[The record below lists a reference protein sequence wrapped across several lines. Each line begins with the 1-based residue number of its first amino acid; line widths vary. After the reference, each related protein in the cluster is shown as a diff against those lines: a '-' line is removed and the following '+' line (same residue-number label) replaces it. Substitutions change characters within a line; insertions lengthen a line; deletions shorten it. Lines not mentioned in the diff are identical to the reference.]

1 MYTLLL
7 YSEGKKK
14 TEFNNLSLEKALN
27 LFTIPLENA
36 FKNKTIAPVEVV
48 IDEDTKEIVYS
59 NLDILIKDDKGVGI
73 DMFKSGL
80 TTGVIK
86 ARKEYLLKIKD
97 TEAYKEEKKGVYAE
111 EYIKKQVDEM
121 ELHNNQMKENFIN
134 SVSILKDQE
143 IKRLREEKA
152 KAMLNSRIKE
162 VKDLLDNAD
171 YLSNEEVQALY
182 DTLVAEKDT
191 LAIGVV
197 KKYATKNNKTIAG
210 STNIVSIEDKLK
222 AVDNI
227 YQYAVNWGSKSEF
240 DLIVEKN
247 FPSYDNIL
255 AE

>member
-1 MYTLLL
+1 MFSLLL

-97 TEAYKEEKKGVYAE
+97 TEAYKEERKGVYAE

-121 ELHNNQMKENFIN
+121 QLHNNQMKENFIN
-134 SVSILKDQE
+134 SVSALRDE
-143 IKRLREEKA
+143 EVKRLREEKA

-162 VKDLLDNAD
+162 VKGLLDSAE
-171 YLSNEEVQALY
+171 YLSSEEVQALY
-182 DTLVAEKDT
+182 DTLAAEKDT

-197 KKYATKNNKTIAG
+197 KKYAAKNNKTITGA
-210 STNIVSIEDKLK
+210 SNIISIEDKIK
-222 AVDNI
+222 AVNDL
-227 YQYAVNWGSKSEF
+227 YEHTKTWGSKSEF
-240 DLIVEKN
+240 DLVVEKN
-247 FPSYDNIL
+247 FPRWDNIL

>member
-59 NLDILIKDDKGVGI
+59 NLDILIKDDKGVGK
-73 DMFKSGL
+73 DMFKNKLAS
-80 TTGVIK
+80 GVIK
-86 ARKEYLLKIKD
+86 ARREYMLKIKD
-97 TEAYKEEKKGVYAE
+97 TEAYKEEQKGVYAE

-121 ELHNNQMKENFIN
+121 QLHNNQMKENFIN
-134 SVSILKDQE
+134 SVSALRDE
-143 IKRLREEKA
+143 EVKRLREEKA
-152 KAMLNSRIKE
+152 KAMLNSKIKD
-162 VKDLLDNAD
+162 VKSLLDTAD

-197 KKYATKNNKTIAG
+197 KKYATKNNKTITGA
-210 STNIVSIEDKLK
+210 TNIVSIEDKLK

-227 YQYAVNWGSKSEF
+227 YQYAVNWGSKPEF
-240 DLIVEKN
+240 ELVQEQL
-247 FPSYDNIL
+247 FPVWDSIL

>member
-59 NLDILIKDDKGVGI
+59 NLDNLIRDYKGVEI

-152 KAMLNSRIKE
+152 KAMLNSKIKE
-162 VKDLLDNAD
+162 VKGLLDSAE

-197 KKYATKNNKTIAG
+197 KKYATKNNKTITGA
-210 STNIVSIEDKLK
+210 SNIISIEDKIK
-222 AVDNI
+222 AVNDL
-227 YQYAVNWGSKSEF
+227 YEHTKTWGSKSEF
-240 DLIVEKN
+240 DLVVEKN
-247 FPSYDNIL
+247 FPRWDNIL

>member
-7 YSEGKKK
+7 YSDGEKK

-59 NLDILIKDDKGVGI
+59 NLDILIKDDKGVGK
-73 DMFKSGL
+73 DMFKNKLAS
-80 TTGVIK
+80 GVIK
-86 ARKEYLLKIKD
+86 ARREYMLKIKD
-97 TEAYKEEKKGVYAE
+97 TEAYREQQKGVYAE
-111 EYIKKQVDEM
+111 EYIQKQVDEM
-121 ELHNNQMKENFIN
+121 QLHNNQMKENFIN

-152 KAMLNSRIKE
+152 KAMLNSKIKE
-162 VKDLLDNAD
+162 VKGLLDSAE

-197 KKYATKNNKTIAG
+197 KKYATKNNKTITGA
-210 STNIVSIEDKLK
+210 SNIISIEDKIK
-222 AVDNI
+222 AVNDL
-227 YQYAVNWGSKSEF
+227 YEHTKTWGSKPEF
-240 DLIVEKN
+240 DLVVEKN
-247 FPSYDNIL
+247 FPRWDNIL

>member
-36 FKNKTIAPVEVV
+36 FKNKTIAPAEVV

-59 NLDILIKDDKGVGI
+59 NLDILIKDDKGVGK
-73 DMFKSGL
+73 DMFKNKLAS
-80 TTGVIK
+80 GVIK
-86 ARKEYLLKIKD
+86 ARREYMLKIKD
-97 TEAYKEEKKGVYAE
+97 TEAYREQQKGVYAE
-111 EYIKKQVDEM
+111 EYIQKQVDEM
-121 ELHNNQMKENFIN
+121 QLHNNQMKENFIN
-134 SVSILKDQE
+134 SVSILRDEE

-162 VKDLLDNAD
+162 VKDLLDTAD
-171 YLSNEEVQALY
+171 YLSNEEVQSLY

-191 LAIGVV
+191 LAIGVE
-197 KKYATKNNKTIAG
+197 KKYATKNNKTITGA
-210 STNIVSIEDKLK
+210 SNIISIEDKIK
-222 AVDNI
+222 AVNDL
-227 YQYAVNWGSKSEF
+227 YEHTKTWGSKSEF
-240 DLIVEKN
+240 DLVVEKN
-247 FPSYDNIL
+247 FPRWDNIL

>member
-1 MYTLLL
+1 MFTLLL
-7 YSEGKKK
+7 YTGGKKR
-14 TEFNNLSLEKALN
+14 TELNNLSMESAFK

-36 FKNKTIAPVEVV
+36 FKNKAVAPAEVV
-48 IDEDTKEIVYS
+48 INEDTKEIIYS
-59 NLDILIKDDKGVGI
+59 NLDNLIRDYKGVEI

-97 TEAYKEEKKGVYAE
+97 TEAYKEERKGVYAE

-152 KAMLNSRIKE
+152 KAMLNSKIKE
-162 VKDLLDNAD
+162 VKGLLDSAE
-171 YLSNEEVQALY
+171 YLSSEEVQALY
-182 DTLVAEKDT
+182 DTLAAEKDT

-197 KKYATKNNKTIAG
+197 KKYADKNNKTIIG
-210 STNIVSIEDKLK
+210 SQNIVSIEDK
-222 AVDNI
+222 I
-227 YQYAVNWGSKSEF
+227 QAVNSVYEYTKNWGGRPEF

-247 FPSYDNIL
+247 FPTWDNIL